1 MLSDSED
8 EDGGIEKTPK
18 KRAKITDSDHEGEDL
33 EEEQVEEEAK
43 PEEGQ
48 EEPQTST
55 IVDAGDSE
63 DEGIRED
70 GGGG

>member
-8 EDGGIEKTPK
+8 DDGVEKTPK

-33 EEEQVEEEAK
+33 EEEEQVPEEAK
-43 PEEGQ
+43 ADEGQ

-70 GGGG
+70 GGG